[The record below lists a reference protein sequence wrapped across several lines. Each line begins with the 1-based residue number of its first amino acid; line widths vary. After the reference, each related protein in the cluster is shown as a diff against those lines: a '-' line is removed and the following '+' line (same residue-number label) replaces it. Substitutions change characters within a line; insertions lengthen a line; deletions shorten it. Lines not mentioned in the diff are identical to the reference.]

1 MKNPECSSFFQLEG
15 IETRSGFNQS
25 RFSLEFYLAAFSP
38 TAASDDDSGSA
49 NSSSMEPY
57 EQSTKILDDEHTP
70 GIFEVKKAGLLALKK
85 IRKR

>member
-1 MKNPECSSFFQLEG
+1 MKNPECSSYFQLES

-49 NSSSMEPY
+49 NLSSMEPY

-70 GIFEVKKAGLLALKK
+70 GIFEVKKASLLALKK